1 MFLMQSE
8 FNHTA
13 KVNEIYLKIS
23 SRESWIWDFSA
34 VLTEIGIIL
43 AGISLPATLFY
54 NGPWKLYV
62 LFINFKLVPFSTT

>member
-1 MFLMQSE
+1 MVAMFLMQSE

-34 VLTEIGIIL
+34 VLTEIGIALLIFE
-43 AGISLPATLFY
+43 I
-54 NGPWKLYV
+54 K
-62 LFINFKLVPFSTT
+62 II